1 MDKGTRSSLRALGQ
15 LLHLGFSVV
24 ITILI
29 GVGLGY
35 FLDEVFETNF
45 IMVISII
52 VFSIIAIANF
62 FITLMKVK

>member
-1 MDKGTRSSLRALGQ
+1 MDNGTRSSLRALGQ

-35 FLDEVFETNF
+35 FLDKLFETNF
-45 IMVISII
+45 LMVISII
-52 VFSIIAIANF
+52 IFSIIAIANF